1 MPHVL
6 AVDLHA
12 YTASCTRRTVV
23 LGALGVLVGGCAS
36 PSAPPTRAPEPVAEP
51 VTLAATLVASAAA
64 NPDVRGRASPLAVR
78 LYELRSTTSF
88 ESADFF
94 ALFERDQATLGADLV
109 ARVEVVLRPGETQ
122 EILRKAG
129 AETRYLGVVA
139 AYRDL
144 ERSIWRVVAPVAAP
158 AIVPR
163 TATASRQQ
171 RVRLT
176 FERAAVRMD
185 VAPVS

>member
-6 AVDLHA
+6 AVDSHA
-12 YTASCTRRTVV
+12 PAPSCSRRTLV
-23 LGALGVLVGGCAS
+23 LGAIGALVGGCA
-36 PSAPPTRAPEPVAEP
+36 APGAAPRAPEPLPDP
-51 VTLAATLVASAAA
+51 VTLVVSLASAADT
-64 NPDVRGRASPLAVR
+64 NPDVRGRASPIAVR
-78 LYELRSTTSF
+78 VYELRSTSAF

-94 ALFERDQATLGADLV
+94 ALFERDAATLGGDLV
-109 ARVEVVLRPGETQ
+109 GRVEAILRPGETQ
-122 EILRKAG
+122 ELVRKAG
-129 AETRYLGVVA
+129 AETRYVGVVA

-144 ERSIWRVVAPVAAP
+144 EHSVWRLVAPVAPPAVPARGAAAP
-158 AIVPR
+158 
-163 TATASRQQ
+163 RQQ

>member
-6 AVDLHA
+6 AVDSHA
-12 YTASCTRRTVV
+12 PAASCTRRTLV
-23 LGALGVLVGGCAS
+23 LGALGALVGGCAS
-36 PSAPPTRAPEPVAEP
+36 PAPRAPDPLPDP
-51 VTLAATLVASAAA
+51 VTLVVSLASAADA
-64 NPDVRGRASPLAVR
+64 NPDVRGRASPIAMR
-78 LYELRSTTSF
+78 LYELRATSAF

-94 ALFERDQATLGADLV
+94 ALFERDAATLGSDLV
-109 ARVEVVLRPGETQ
+109 GRVEAILRPGETQ
-122 EILRKAG
+122 ELVRKAG
-129 AETRYLGVVA
+129 AETRYVGVVA

-144 ERSIWRVVAPVAAP
+144 EHSVWRLVAPVAPPAVPARSGGAAP
-158 AIVPR
+158 
-163 TATASRQQ
+163 RQQ